1 MRFSHIS
8 IQDGVNSNFTITTTV
23 YRPNQQDDFRATL
36 ADTSSDVSF
45 FTFFDPAN
53 SYNSSLSWLQA
64 IPTNL
69 KKYAVSIP
77 PHIETTL
84 QTNAKDPIQPDKL
97 KKLAKP
103 SDKIG
108 AVTALFRTAQSS
120 FFWIILSDFSKL
132 QSLSMLFFQSFIHY
146 CFTYKGYK
154 LDILNLSKD
163 LSVHAA
169 TKLGFEKAGESK
181 SYTTS
186 IKYLSNFSLTFLQ
199 GMGYMGIIA
208 WEDIILEFTHREV
221 YQKIAFYSILALFA
235 TGSWNNFL
243 SDQQRA
249 PKPLLSN
256 QTIKNI
262 YRFNGLVMSIAFPL
276 MLNGNNTGTILIGTT
291 GITGLLMM
299 QRGEAILSWLHLQ
312 RLAWELK
319 KCAGKTSLPT
329 TNL

>member
-1 MRFSHIS
+1 MNILEAYIEQLGYFNVIFSS
-8 IQDGVNSNFTITTTV
+8 VD
-23 YRPNQQDDFRATL
+23 YEL
-36 ADTSSDVSF
+36 
-45 FTFFDPAN
+45 
-53 SYNSSLSWLQA
+53 
-64 IPTNL
+64 L
-69 KKYAVSIP
+69 KKV
-77 PHIETTL
+77 
-84 QTNAKDPIQPDKL
+84 
-97 KKLAKP
+97 
-103 SDKIG
+103 
-108 AVTALFRTAQSS
+108 V
-120 FFWIILSDFSKL
+120 
-132 QSLSMLFFQSFIHY
+132 
-146 CFTYKGYK
+146 
-154 LDILNLSKD
+154 LNLSKD

-169 TKLGFEKAGESK
+169 TKLGYEKAGESN